1 MINRFT
7 WRRCAVLILMMLFAL
22 TPPAAVAADNVLP
35 VTNEPSASPQPVSAP
50 PAAARQ
56 DRLSGSDSS
65 APATPLAA
73 PIEAVRQGVGNFAVP
88 ATQNLA
94 GLVGMSEISMLANI
108 DEQFVNNMAENQLLP
123 DEFARLLEETDLSAA
138 IHAGRTFN
146 RQSLAAMAR
155 SGQAKAQAEQALSL
169 LRPSLTLRVAGGVE
183 RSEPGVETD
192 KTTGEL
198 VPSDNHSRRDIA
210 LTLRLPIFNLPTYFD
225 WRRRLLIEKAREEN
239 YRISDGDAYIATI
252 EAYLSLVSSRLQTDM
267 TRDYEAQLAELLS
280 YIEKRAE
287 AGAASISDMARV
299 RARIEATLSSRLEQ
313 ESVHTAARIEFVR
326 LTNLVPQKIRLP
338 ELADIGGALL
348 PPSFNEAVASAI
360 KLNPEI
366 ASLATELEAA
376 QVDQRA
382 ARSRFL
388 PRLDAEYTDTHSLHA
403 GGDTSS
409 AGQRDRRAMLVL
421 NWNLFSGGSD
431 YHYLTERALRHKE
444 LLYRLDDQRRM
455 VVKSLSVNYAALTT
469 TRGRIASGYQELKS
483 ITTAAEA
490 MSKRMLSGNQS
501 LLDLLDVY
509 DRMYQVR
516 SRLVSLHILE
526 MNAVAQLIR
535 LTFGTPWTT
544 ADDTAAAT
552 GQDRTS
558 YVNQGGQVLPA
569 PPAKG

>member
-1 MINRFT
+1 MT
-7 WRRCAVLILMMLFAL
+7 APTEGGPQGGGSFAL
-22 TPPAAVAADNVLP
+22 
-35 VTNEPSASPQPVSAP
+35 
-50 PAAARQ
+50 
-56 DRLSGSDSS
+56 
-65 APATPLAA
+65 
-73 PIEAVRQGVGNFAVP
+73 P

-94 GLVGMSEISMLANI
+94 GLVGMSEVSMLANI
-108 DEQFVNNMAENQLLP
+108 DEQFVETMAENQLLP

-169 LRPSLTLRVAGGVE
+169 LRPSVTLRVAGGVE

-225 WRRRLLIEKAREEN
+225 WRRRLLLEKAREEN
-239 YRISDGDAYIATI
+239 YRISDGDAYIATV
-252 EAYLSLVSSRLQTDM
+252 EAYLSLVSSRLQTDL
-267 TRDYEAQLAELLS
+267 TRDYEVQLAELLS

-348 PPSFNEAVASAI
+348 PTSFNEAVASAI
-360 KLNPEI
+360 ELNPEI
-366 ASLATELEAA
+366 ASLAAELEAA

-444 LLYRLDDQRRM
+444 LLYRLDDQRRL

-483 ITTAAEA
+483 ITTAAQA

-535 LTFGTPWTT
+535 LTFGTPWAT
-544 ADDTAAAT
+544 ADDTAAT
-552 GQDRTS
+552 GRDRTS
-558 YVNQGGQVLPA
+558 YLNQRGQVFSA